1 VNYLAQ
7 TAAVRAFDAMAD
19 TYDDVF
25 TFSPIGRAQREQVW
39 RVADQLFLPGM
50 NILELNCGTGEDA
63 IHFGQRGVHVTAIDA
78 SSRMIARAR
87 VRASGLNLPIQF
99 SCLSSELLTA
109 VRPRVFDGIFSNFS
123 GLNCV
128 RDLYQVARSMSFLL
142 APGSS
147 ALLCL
152 STRFC
157 FWESAWY
164 GVRGQFAKA
173 SRRWN
178 GRNVVRVCDSE
189 VEVWYPTIREFQ
201 NAFEPWFRLCDVSG
215 VGIFVPPSY
224 LNGHFRL
231 GGRILESFADVDRL
245 VCRLPLFRVIG
256 DHMLLRLERTD
267 A

>member
-1 VNYLAQ
+1 MNYLAPA
-7 TAAVRAFDAMAD
+7 AAVRAFDAMAD
-19 TYDDVF
+19 FYDDVF

-39 RVADQLFLPGM
+39 RVADPLFLPGM

-63 IHFGQRGVHVTAIDA
+63 LHFGQRGVHVTAIDA
-78 SSRMIARAR
+78 SSRMIARAKL
-87 VRASGLNLPIQF
+87 RACGLNLPIQF

-109 VRPRVFDGIFSNFS
+109 LRPRVFDGIFSNFS

-128 RDLYQVARSMSFLL
+128 RDLYQVARSISFLL

-157 FWESAWY
+157 LWESAWY

-173 SRRWN
+173 VRRWN
-178 GRNVVRVCDSE
+178 GRSMVRVCDSE
-189 VEVWYPTIREFQ
+189 VEVWYPTIRELRI
-201 NAFEPWFRLCDVSG
+201 AFEPWFRLCG
-215 VGIFVPPSY
+215 VTGIGIFVPPSY
-224 LNGHFRL
+224 LNSHFQH
-231 GGRILESFADVDRL
+231 GGSILERFADVDRL
-245 VCRLPLFRVIG
+245 VCRLPLFRLIG
-256 DHMLLRLERTD
+256 DHMLLRFERTN

>member
-1 VNYLAQ
+1 VNYPAQ
-7 TAAVRAFDAMAD
+7 AAAVRAFDAMAD
-19 TYDDVF
+19 SYDDVF

-78 SSRMIARAR
+78 SSRMIARAKL
-87 VRASGLNLPIQF
+87 RASGLNLPIQF

-109 VRPRVFDGIFSNFS
+109 LRPRVLDGIFSNFS

-128 RDLYQVARSMSFLL
+128 RDLNQVARSMSFLL
-142 APGSS
+142 APGNN

-157 FWESAWY
+157 LWESAWF

-173 SRRWN
+173 VRRWN
-178 GRNVVRVCDSE
+178 GRSVVRVCDSE
-189 VEVWYPTIREFQ
+189 VEVLYPTTRELG
-201 NAFEPWFRLCDVSG
+201 NAFEPWFRLCDVTG

-224 LNGHFRL
+224 MNRHLQQ
-231 GGRILESFADVDRL
+231 GGRVLERFAGIDRL
-245 VCRLPLFRVIG
+245 VCRLPLLRIIG
-256 DHMLLRLERTD
+256 DHMLLRFERTN